1 MLSKMMEMQV
11 LLEWIRNNLYG
22 MMAKHILKCSGCGEY
37 TMNEV
42 HSCGSPALLVKPAKY
57 SPEDKYGKYRRET
70 KKELFRKEG
79 LL

>member
-1 MLSKMMEMQV
+1 
-11 LLEWIRNNLYG
+11 
-22 MMAKHILKCSGCGEY
+22 
-37 TMNEV
+37 MNEV